1 MASSATDR
9 VTVLVKSLSGDL
21 VSLEVDP
28 VLGLKGVGDALSLFD
43 STQFPREEIRVFI
56 IGDDSDEKNDA
67 PLEPDTLL
75 GVVMCPVRRELLH
88 TTYNEIQYQQW
99 NQFNHTHYIVDRSF
113 HRLRYIIGDTEY
125 DIDVRHPNNE
135 SDGEYGVRF
144 RVTLAGEEPWTY
156 WMNWITPWDMRCSTL
171 TSKDTDWIL
180 QSIQHTLVGTYRFY
194 KTDFALPENRKVRCE
209 CGEVV
214 RYSYLNTH
222 RKTKK
227 HIQTVP
233 ANAVPVKDPKFHCE
247 CGSIIEQKSVYLHAH
262 TTKHLEFIAEQA
274 GNAAI

>member
-1 MASSATDR
+1 MAAT

-21 VSLEVDP
+21 IALDVDP
-28 VLGLKGVGDALSLFD
+28 SLGLKGVCDALALFD
-43 STQFPREEIRVFI
+43 SEKFPRDEIRVFT
-56 IGDDSDEKNDA
+56 IGDEEDEKKET

-75 GVVMCPVRRELLH
+75 GVVMCPIRRELLH
-88 TTYNEIQYQQW
+88 ATYIEKQHQQW
-99 NQFNHTHYIVDRSF
+99 NQFNLAHYIVDLSF

-135 SDGEYGVRF
+135 RDSEYGVRF

-156 WMNWITPWDMRCSTL
+156 WMNWITPWDMRCSSL
-171 TSKDTDWIL
+171 TSKDTEWIL
-180 QSIQHTLVGTYRFY
+180 QSIQNTLVGTHGFY

-209 CGEVV
+209 CGEVL

-233 ANAVPVKDPKFHCE
+233 ANAVPVKDPKFHCD
-247 CGSIIEQKSVYLHAH
+247 CGSIIEQKSVFQHAD
-262 TTKHLEFIAEQA
+262 TIKHREFIAAQA
-274 GNAAI
+274 GTAAV